1 MGEYYDLYV
10 LCDVLFL
17 VDVFERF
24 RCVFMKSFDLDL
36 V

>member
-10 LCDVLFL
+10 LCDVVFL

-24 RCVFMKSFDLDL
+24 RSIIIKSFDLDF